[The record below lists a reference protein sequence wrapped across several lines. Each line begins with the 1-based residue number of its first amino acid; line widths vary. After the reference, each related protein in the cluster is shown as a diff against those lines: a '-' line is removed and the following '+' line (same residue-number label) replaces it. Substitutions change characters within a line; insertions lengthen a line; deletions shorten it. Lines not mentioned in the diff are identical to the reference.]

1 MSSNTNDVVYFES
14 GEIEIKVFTNC
25 PQCHLKLKEGKLYLC
40 AQQLKFNGWICPT
53 HGEVL
58 PKHEVE

>member
-1 MSSNTNDVVYFES
+1 MSSTPNDVVYFEH
-14 GEIEIKVFTNC
+14 GELEITVYTTC
-25 PQCHLKLKEGKLYLC
+25 PKCQVKLKEGRLFFC
-40 AQQLKFNGWICPT
+40 AQELKFSGWMCPT